1 MHWCGI
7 WHSRVYNHIMCSGW
21 QQQLGQ
27 MGDKE
32 RGLSGNFRQFYA
44 KHGWLRR
51 CIRFSQ
57 LRLFNDKPHWLEDL
71 SQCLCLWESL
81 GVIGGVPP
89 SAKSS
94 FHKPVCPSSRA
105 SQVLQQTCGSPQR
118 GDFGKWDGDLSRAKS
133 QTQGTASG
141 SVCKMQQTSSYSIL
155 QRVTMISW
163 IMC

>member
-1 MHWCGI
+1 MNI
-7 WHSRVYNHIMCSGW
+7 IASMI
-21 QQQLGQ
+21 
-27 MGDKE
+27 
-32 RGLSGNFRQFYA
+32 
-44 KHGWLRR
+44 
-51 CIRFSQ
+51 
-57 LRLFNDKPHWLEDL
+57 
-71 SQCLCLWESL
+71 CLCLCESL
-81 GVIGGVPP
+81 GVIGGVRP

-163 IMC
+163 IMCLLKGLWLRLSCMSTTLSNKCCHSSFWPLRFLVILIRTESWGSRPELYSPEEYEMKV